1 MSSAP
6 DASNKADP
14 ARQDPGRMTVRGAVF
29 LGVGSMVGAGIF
41 ALLGEA
47 GAVAGAAVWLSFLI
61 AGTVATLQGY
71 AVAKLGARYPSS
83 GGIVTFLIQ
92 GFGKGHVT
100 AITSWLLY
108 FAALI
113 VTGMVSVSFGNYAS
127 ALFFGESSSPGW
139 SKVLATA
146 VVLAVAAINIAGAR
160 FIDRV
165 QSAIVVVLLAV
176 FAIFIVVT
184 LAQINPQLLAPSTYP
199 PTVDVISSVALTFFA
214 YLGFAVISFTGG
226 DLPDPARN
234 LPRAMY
240 LALGITTALYV
251 LVSVG
256 VFGTL
261 TVEEVLANGDTALA
275 QAAKPALGE
284 AGFVMMA
291 IAALLA
297 TSSSVNA
304 NIYAAAGSTAKLAES
319 GTFPPVFGQLARVGG
334 TRGLVISVLAVL
346 GLVYFVNLSAI
357 ASLGSAVALAIF
369 LITSIAAY
377 RLRAETGSRASVL
390 ITGILLTVVVLVVFG
405 VQTLRTEPVTFVAII
420 AILCL
425 AIILDLIWSRIR
437 QRRAAAA
444 G

>member
-6 DASNKADP
+6 DPSNTADVQQAS
-14 ARQDPGRMTVRGAVF
+14 GGMTVRGAVF

-47 GAVAGAAVWLSFLI
+47 GAVAGAAVWISFLI
-61 AGTVATLQGY
+61 AGVVAMLQGY
-71 AVAKLGARYPSS
+71 AIAKLGARYPSS

-92 GFGKGHVT
+92 GFGKGHIT

-113 VTGMVSVSFGNYAS
+113 VTAMVSVSFGNYAS
-127 ALFFGESSSPGW
+127 ALFLGESSSPGW

-146 VVLAVAAINIAGAR
+146 VVLVVAAVNIAGAR

-176 FAIFIVVT
+176 FAVFIVVT

-199 PTVDVISSVALTFFA
+199 PAVDVISSVALTFFA

-226 DLPDPARN
+226 DLPDPAKN

-251 LVSVG
+251 LISLG

-261 TVEEVLANGDTALA
+261 TVDEVLANGDTALA

-304 NIYAAAGSTAKLAES
+304 NIYAATGSTAKLAES

-346 GLVYFVNLSAI
+346 ALAYFVDLTAI

-369 LITSIAAY
+369 LITSLAAY

-390 ITGILLTVVVLVVFG
+390 IIGIVLTAVVLLVFA
-405 VQTLRTEPVTFVAII
+405 VQTLRTEPVTFVAIVI
-420 AILCL
+420 VVGL
-425 AIILDLIWSRIR
+425 AVVLDLIWSRIR
-437 QRRAAAA
+437 AGRAAAA

>member
-1 MSSAP
+1 
-6 DASNKADP
+6 
-14 ARQDPGRMTVRGAVF
+14 MTVRGAVF

-71 AVAKLGARYPSS
+71 AIAKLGARYPSS

-113 VTGMVSVSFGNYAS
+113 VTAMVSVSFGNYAS
-127 ALFFGESSSPGW
+127 ALFLGESSSPGW

-146 VVLAVAAINIAGAR
+146 VVLVVAAINIAGAR

-199 PTVDVISSVALTFFA
+199 PAVDLISSVALTFFA

-226 DLPDPARN
+226 DLPDPAKN
-234 LPRAMY
+234 LPRRH
-240 LALGITTALYV
+240 V
-251 LVSVG
+251 
-256 VFGTL
+256 
-261 TVEEVLANGDTALA
+261 
-275 QAAKPALGE
+275 PR
-284 AGFVMMA
+284 
-291 IAALLA
+291 
-297 TSSSVNA
+297 
-304 NIYAAAGSTAKLAES
+304 
-319 GTFPPVFGQLARVGG
+319 ARHHH
-334 TRGLVISVLAVL
+334 RPLCADCPR
-346 GLVYFVNLSAI
+346 
-357 ASLGSAVALAIF
+357 
-369 LITSIAAY
+369 
-377 RLRAETGSRASVL
+377 RLRNAHRRRGA
-390 ITGILLTVVVLVVFG
+390 
-405 VQTLRTEPVTFVAII
+405 
-420 AILCL
+420 
-425 AIILDLIWSRIR
+425 R
-437 QRRAAAA
+437 QR
-444 G
+444 